1 MKRTPVALAIIL
13 VAVCLMFCACTSGRT
28 DFDTAR
34 LEAKTTTIV
43 ENLLAGDY
51 QAVTDAFAPELL
63 EQLPAASLQAGWEQM
78 VNPSGDYL
86 GQESLTSNIDGNR
99 CTVAALL
106 RFANNGLLVSVTYD
120 SKEQVIGMWTNYQI
134 IDAPDADANYSE
146 VDITV
151 AGDPTL
157 PLRGKLTLP
166 KDVEK
171 PPVVILVQGSGSSD
185 MNETIYSNAPFR
197 DLAWGLAEQGIASI
211 RYDKRYYTYPDKA
224 VELTNAV
231 TIDDEV
237 LSDVYAAI
245 ELAQNDDRV
254 DGEQIFVLGHSLG
267 GMLVPAIA
275 ANHPELAGVISM
287 AGTLRPLYEVS
298 YDQSMEAAETLRPTL
313 SEQELAILEA
323 QLAQIEADMQV
334 LRDLPTNPTLD
345 PDTTLLGIPAIYWYS
360 LEQYEGEKY
369 LPQISMPML
378 ILQGEDDFQVYADVD
393 YPLWQEKLA
402 DRDNVVFHLYTGLNH
417 LMMPTQNKRD
427 VSEYQVKS
435 SVDQKVIDDIAA
447 FINNN

>member
-1 MKRTPVALAIIL
+1 MKKTALWIIIML
-13 VAVCLMFCACTSGRT
+13 FIVCLIGSACGGETS
-28 DFDTAR
+28 FDTEQ

-43 ENLLAGDY
+43 QHLLDGDY
-51 QAVTDAFAPELL
+51 EAASSYFAPELTQ
-63 EQLPAASLQAGWEQM
+63 QLPVESLQAGWEQM
-78 VNPSGDYL
+78 VGPSGNYI
-86 GQESLTSNIDGNR
+86 GQESLSSNIEGNR

-106 RFANNGLLVSVTYD
+106 RFANNGILVSITYD

-134 IDAPDADANYSE
+134 IDGPADDASYTE
-146 VDITV
+146 IDITV
-151 AGDPTL
+151 AGDPEL

-166 KDVEK
+166 KEVDN

-197 DLAWGLAEQGIASI
+197 DIAWGLAEQGIASI

-224 VELTNAV
+224 VELNNAV

-245 ELAQNDDRV
+245 DLAKTDGRV
-254 DGEQIFVLGHSLG
+254 DGERIFVLGHSLG
-267 GMLVPAIA
+267 GMLTPAIA
-275 ANHPELAGVISM
+275 AKHPELAGVISM

-298 YDQSMEAAETLRPTL
+298 YDQTIETVQSLRPTL
-313 SEQELAILEA
+313 SEQELAILDA
-323 QLAQIEADMQV
+323 QLAQIEADMEM

-345 PDTTLLGIPAIYWYS
+345 ADTTLLGIPAIYWYS

-369 LPQISMPML
+369 LEQISMPML
-378 ILQGEDDFQVYADVD
+378 ILQGEADFQIYADVD

-402 DRDNVVFHLYTGLNH
+402 DRDNVVFHLYPRLNH

-435 SVDQKVIDDIAA
+435 NVDQQVIDDIAA
-447 FINNN
+447 FVKNN